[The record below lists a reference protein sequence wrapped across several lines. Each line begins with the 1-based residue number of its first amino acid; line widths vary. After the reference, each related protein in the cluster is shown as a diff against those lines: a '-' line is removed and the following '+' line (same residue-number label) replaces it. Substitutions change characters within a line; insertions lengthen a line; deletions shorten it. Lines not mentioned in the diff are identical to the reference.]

1 MITNLNPYPAYKYS
15 GMSWLGQ
22 VPEHWET
29 CRLKSRLVKND
40 SGIWRDH
47 HDPNGTIILRSTEQT
62 VSGGWKI
69 ENPAR
74 VHLSHMEREAYLL
87 RAGDLVVTKSS
98 GSADHIGKTSLV
110 TEDVA
115 TLRCAFSNF
124 MQRLRLGENTD
135 PKLLWYY
142 LNSPIGRE
150 QLVFQSTTTTGLA
163 NLNGKILA
171 NCVIALPPLP
181 EQTAIVRF
189 LDWADRRIRRVIRV
203 RQRRIN
209 LLEEYKQALIH
220 QAVTGKIDVRTG
232 KPYPAYKDSGV
243 EWLGQVPAH
252 WEVRRLGSVT
262 QILNGATPSTSK
274 SEYWDGSIVWIT
286 PDDLGKLKSRYIDNS
301 SRTITSEGYTACGT
315 TLAPAGSIAMSTRAP
330 IGHLGIL
337 QVAACVNQGC
347 RLLVPQPTTVTE
359 YLYYSLVVGRPNL
372 EVLGQG
378 STFME
383 LSRAKL
389 GAFSIPCPS
398 LPEQTAIVEY
408 LDAQTAKIDTAI
420 SVSRR
425 EIDLL
430 REYREKLISDV
441 VTGKMDVREVTA
453 QLPEEPAEEE
463 EPLRAEDAEVVA
475 DEETDNNEETADAE
489 EAC

>member
-1 MITNLNPYPAYKYS
+1 MLSS
-15 GMSWLGQ
+15 GDLLI
-22 VPEHWET
+22 E
-29 CRLKSRLVKND
+29 KSGGGDQQPVGRLVKF
-40 SGIWRDH
+40 DH
-47 HDPNGTIILRSTEQT
+47 YVDAVCSNFLAHIVPKNGYNS
-62 VSGGWKI
+62 
-69 ENPAR
+69 N
-74 VHLSHMEREAYLL
+74 YLVYL
-87 RAGDLVVTKSS
+87 
-98 GSADHIGKTSLV
+98 H
-110 TEDVA
+110 A
-115 TLRCAFSNF
+115 TLYTI
-124 MQRLRLGENTD
+124 G
-135 PKLLWYY
+135 
-142 LNSPIGRE
+142 LNVRSIK
-150 QLVFQSTTTTGLA
+150 QTTGIQ
-163 NLNGKILA
+163 NLDSRMYFGETVA
-171 NCVIALPPLP
+171 FPPLP
-181 EQTAIVRF
+181 EQAAIARF
-189 LDWADRRIRRVIRV
+189 LDYMDQRIRRVIRA
-203 RQRRIN
+203 RQRRIK

-220 QAVTGKIDVRTG
+220 QAVTGQIDVRTG
-232 KPYPAYKDSGV
+232 QPYPAYKDSGV

-301 SRTITSEGYTACGT
+301 SRAITSEGYTACGT

-337 QVAACVNQGC
+337 RVAACVNQGC

-389 GAFSIPCPS
+389 GAFSIPCPP

-408 LDAQTAKIDTAI
+408 LDAQTANIDAAI
-420 SVSRR
+420 EASGR

-430 REYREKLISDV
+430 REYRTRLISDV
-441 VTGKMDVREVTA
+441 VTGKVDVREVAA
-453 QLPEEPAEEE
+453 QLPEEPPEEAELEG
-463 EPLRAEDAEVVA
+463 
-475 DEETDNNEETADAE
+475 TEETAESEAADDDDAVAETFSE
-489 EAC
+489 EEVEP